1 MTRRYSVVFM
11 GTPDFAAP
19 TLTALIESQ
28 EFDVRAV
35 VTQPDRPR
43 GRGMKLTPSPV
54 KAAALAAGL
63 PVLQPEK
70 AREAANV
77 EAMKRFAPDFLVV
90 VAYGQILPRAILE
103 IPAIAPVNL
112 HASLLPRWR
121 GAAPIHRALLEGDS
135 VTGVCAM
142 IMEEGLD
149 TGPTLACRKTEITRE
164 DTVGRLHDRLAAIG
178 AVLMVETLPPFAR
191 GEIAPKAQD
200 NALATYAKKLDK
212 KEFGVD
218 WSAPA
223 DAVCRTIRGLSPFPG
238 AAASLNGSRLKP
250 LFARVARGAGR
261 QGAPGEI
268 LFSGEEGI
276 TAACGDGAVLITEL
290 KPEGKP
296 AMTAF
301 AFTRGHAVRVGD
313 RFGAA

>member
-1 MTRRYSVVFM
+1 MTPRYTVVFM
-11 GTPDFAAP
+11 GTPDFAVP
-19 TLTALIESQ
+19 TLAALIEGP

-54 KAAALAAGL
+54 KNAASAAGV

-77 EAMKRFAPDFLVV
+77 ELMNSFAPDFLVV

-121 GAAPIHRALLEGDS
+121 GAAPIHRAILEGDS
-135 VTGVCAM
+135 ITGVCAM

-149 TGPTLACRKTEITRE
+149 TGPMLACRKTEITE
-164 DTVGRLHDRLAAIG
+164 QDTVGRLHDRLAAIG
-178 AVLMVETLPPFAR
+178 AVLMTETLPPFAR
-191 GEIAPKAQD
+191 GEIAPRAQD

-212 KEFGVD
+212 KEFGID
-218 WSAPA
+218 WNAPA
-223 DAVCRTIRGLSPFPG
+223 ELACRRIRGLSPFPG
-238 AAASLNGSRLKP
+238 ASTALNGARLKP
-250 LFARVARGAGR
+250 LFARVATAMGR
-261 QGAPGEI
+261 HGAPGEI
-268 LFSGEEGI
+268 LAIGEEGI
-276 TAACGDGAVLITEL
+276 TAACGEGAALVTEL

-296 AMTAF
+296 
-301 AFTRGHAVRVGD
+301 
-313 RFGAA
+313 